1 MSKLTLANIRLQFCD
16 LIKTEVDVK
25 RSEKKDFVS
34 KLKDEF
40 LNSSSIVVAEYSG
53 LTVDESESLRKEMR
67 ANGAKFK
74 VTKNRLTKLAIAD
87 TQFKDLSD
95 LFKGP
100 TAVAYSKDPVAPAKV
115 AVNFEKKFDKFNIV
129 GGGYNGEK
137 IDIDRINF
145 LAKLPSLDELRG
157 KLIGLISSPAQK
169 FVSIA
174 IEPGSQI
181 ARLLRAKSS
190 NSQESN

>member
-1 MSKLTLANIRLQFCD
+1 MSKLILANIRLFG

-34 KLKDEF
+34 KLKEE
-40 LNSSSIVVAEYSG
+40 LSSSSSVIVAEYSG
-53 LTVDESESLRKEMR
+53 LTVDESEKLRTEMR

-87 TQFKDLSD
+87 TQFKDIAD

-100 TAVAYSKDPVAPAKV
+100 TAVAYSTDPVAPAKV
-115 AVNFEKKFDKFNIV
+115 AVNFEKKLDKFKII

-137 IDIDRINF
+137 IDKEKIDF

-157 KLIGLISSPAQK
+157 KLVGLISAPAQK
-169 FVSIA
+169 IASIA
-174 IEPGSQI
+174 IEPGGQI
-181 ARLLRAKSS
+181 ARLLSAKSS
-190 NSQESN
+190 NSTESN

>member
-1 MSKLTLANIRLQFCD
+1 M
-16 LIKTEVDVK
+16 K

-34 KLKDEF
+34 KLKDE
-40 LNSSSIVVAEYSG
+40 LSNSTSVIVAEYSG
-53 LTVDESESLRKEMR
+53 LTVSESESLRKEMR
-67 ANGAKFK
+67 DNGAKFK

-87 TQFKDLSD
+87 TQFRDISD

-100 TAVAYSKDPVAPAKV
+100 TAVAYSTDPVAPAKV
-115 AVNFEKKFDKFNIV
+115 AVSFEKKFDKFRVI

-137 IDIDRINF
+137 IDKERINF

-157 KLIGLISSPAQK
+157 KLIGLISAPAQK
-169 FVSIA
+169 IASIT
-174 IEPGSQI
+174 IEPGAQI
-181 ARLLRAKSS
+181 ARLLSTKSS